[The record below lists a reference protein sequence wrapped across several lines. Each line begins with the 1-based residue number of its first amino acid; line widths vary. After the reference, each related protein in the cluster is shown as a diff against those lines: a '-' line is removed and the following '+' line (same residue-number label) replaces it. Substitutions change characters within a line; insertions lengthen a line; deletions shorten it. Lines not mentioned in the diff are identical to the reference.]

1 MNQRTLEIARKY
13 MEQLQISEWQVFP
26 QDMAQFAELI
36 VSECID
42 IADEYDGVGS
52 TIVGR
57 IKKHFG
63 VE

>member
-1 MNQRTLEIARKY
+1 MNERIKELAKQADFFLESDKEIRK
-13 MEQLQISEWQVFP
+13 LKN
-26 QDMAQFAELI
+26 FAESI
-36 VSECID
+36 VLECID
-42 IADEYDGVGS
+42 IADEYDGAGS